1 MFILLNCNFDKKQ
14 SVTSIF
20 FLIIL
25 EFESLSVYVFLFWSF
40 CFSFC
45 DLHIRL
51 NCHLSLWC
59 SPQCYWFV
67 STLYIYSERLNPT
80 TLRGRGYLS
89 ASGPHFSFRTRL
101 LICLLFVKLRMGK
114 AINYNYLWMFPG
126 QINQPNTCSAWR
138 ELSHIRTHT
147 WRDFIKLT
155 VRKTR
160 VSPPWN
166 KSTSSS
172 QVQIRLCLIYTSE
185 LVYEN
190 LCF

>member
-1 MFILLNCNFDKKQ
+1 MSLL
-14 SVTSIF
+14 F

-25 EFESLSVYVFLFWSF
+25 EFESLSVYVFMFWSF
-40 CFSFC
+40 WFSVC
-45 DLHIRL
+45 DLHV
-51 NCHLSLWC
+51 HLSLWC
-59 SPQCYWFV
+59 SPQYYWFL

-80 TLRGRGYLS
+80 TLTGRGYLP

-138 ELSHIRTHT
+138 ELSHIGTHT

-155 VRKTR
+155 VRK
-160 VSPPWN
+160 N
-166 KSTSSS
+166 SS
-172 QVQIRLCLIYTSE
+172 IATSE
-185 LVYEN
+185 RVNFLIASTDQAMFNIYSRIGLWEFM
-190 LCF
+190 LLFF